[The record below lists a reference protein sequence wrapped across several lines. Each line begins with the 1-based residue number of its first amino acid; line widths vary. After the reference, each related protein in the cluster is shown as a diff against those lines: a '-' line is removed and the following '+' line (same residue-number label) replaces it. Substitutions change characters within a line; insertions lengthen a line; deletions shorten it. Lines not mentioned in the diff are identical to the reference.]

1 MQGNFFILMLQSV
14 AALALVLAI
23 FAGMVW
29 GLRRLQFR
37 QLPKG
42 EAAMRVVQRL
52 AIDTRHSVVE
62 VDHHGRRYL
71 LGVSPS
77 GMTTIASSE
86 SQKSDLSENSV
97 EDSEGV
103 SDVAEV

>member
-1 MQGNFFILMLQSV
+1 MQDNFFILMLQSL

-42 EAAMRVVQRL
+42 EAALRVVQRL

-62 VDHHGRRYL
+62 VDHHGKRYL

-77 GMTTIASSE
+77 GITPISS
-86 SQKSDLSENSV
+86 SMHQDSDLIEA
-97 EDSEGV
+97 
-103 SDVAEV
+103 SDEVNHVTSA

>member
-1 MQGNFFILMLQSV
+1 MQDNFFILMLQSV

-42 EAAMRVVQRL
+42 ETAMRVVQRL

-77 GMTTIASSE
+77 GITTISSSAHQASE
-86 SQKSDLSENSV
+86 VMDASDEV
-97 EDSEGV
+97 D
-103 SDVAEV
+103 DVTMA

>member
-1 MQGNFFILMLQSV
+1 MQDSFFILMLQSV

-29 GLRRLQFR
+29 GLRKLQFR

-71 LGVSPS
+71 LGISPS
-77 GMTTIASSE
+77 GISTISSAMHQERDLMEESGVVNDVTTT
-86 SQKSDLSENSV
+86 
-97 EDSEGV
+97 
-103 SDVAEV
+103 

>member
-1 MQGNFFILMLQSV
+1 MQDNFFILMLQSV

-29 GLRRLQFR
+29 ALRKLQFR

-62 VDHHGRRYL
+62 IDHHGKRYL

-77 GMTTIASSE
+77 GITTISGSMQQGEDMMDESSE
-86 SQKSDLSENSV
+86 VNH
-97 EDSEGV
+97 
-103 SDVAEV
+103 VAST

>member
-1 MQGNFFILMLQSV
+1 MQDNFFILMLQSV

-77 GMTTIASSE
+77 GLTTISSSE
-86 SQKSDLSENSV
+86 SPAGDLTNTSD
-97 EDSEGV
+97 EG
-103 SDVAEV
+103 DDAATL